1 MLEFLINA
9 VVSLHFYGSIILRIT
24 SFCRTS
30 KTEAAQEH
38 QISQVSINT
47 RKALTFSVDKK
58 RCCDVEETRI
68 LHFRAM
74 TDQRCILNMHS
85 RLTEPCE
92 KGGIK

>member
-24 SFCRTS
+24 SFSRTS
-30 KTEAAQEH
+30 KTEGAQEH

-58 RCCDVEETRI
+58 
-68 LHFRAM
+68 
-74 TDQRCILNMHS
+74 
-85 RLTEPCE
+85 
-92 KGGIK
+92 